1 MPIKFI
7 CQNKVSKKV
16 HKMITKNMRKKDYDL
31 ARAIDQLT
39 LWTLAVTL
47 AVFFILSLLSA
58 FGGAA

>member
-1 MPIKFI
+1 
-7 CQNKVSKKV
+7 
-16 HKMITKNMRKKDYDL
+16 MITKNMRKKDYDL